1 MQCRVLKEVSV
12 NNEKALTGIY
22 DDHGYIYACVCGV
35 RHGSRVTGIRDVII
49 KKCAEHEK
57 TKGARD
63 EDLERLDKSSWKI
76 DPPSAK
82 FIRKQHVVAGS
93 NKVGRPKGT

>member
-1 MQCRVLKEVSV
+1 MS
-12 NNEKALTGIY
+12 NEKTLTRLY
-22 DDHGYIYACVCGV
+22 DDHGYTAACPTCGV
-35 RHGSRVTGIRDVII
+35 RHGSRVTGARDVII

-63 EDLERLDKSSWKI
+63 EDFDRLAKNAWKV
-76 DPPSAK
+76 DPHSEK
-82 FIRKQHVVAGS
+82 FIRKQHAMAGS

>member
-1 MQCRVLKEVSV
+1 ML
-12 NNEKALTGIY
+12 NEKTLTRLY
-22 DDHGYIYACVCGV
+22 DDHGYTAACPTCGL
-35 RHGSRVTGIRDVII
+35 RHGPRVTGIRDILI

-63 EDLERLDKSSWKI
+63 ADLERLDKSSWKI

-82 FIRKQHVVAGS
+82 FIRKQHALAGN

>member
-1 MQCRVLKEVSV
+1 M
-12 NNEKALTGIY
+12 NNEKTLTRLY
-22 DDHGYIYACVCGV
+22 DDHGYTMACPTCGV
-35 RHGSRVTGIRDVII
+35 RHGSRVTGTRDVII

-63 EDLERLDKSSWKI
+63 EDLERLDKSYWKI

-82 FIRKQHVVAGS
+82 FIRKQHAVEGS
-93 NKVGRPKGT
+93 HKVGRPKGS